1 MCHNWIVN
9 LYCGLV
15 LSKNFEI
22 LVLCRR
28 KIMVMQWVAKLLY
41 PKLLSLAMRLGAWQF
56 GKVKTRKHALL
67 SRRWMYKYA
76 WAPTIV
82 KFRGSKTKLDD
93 PLIPFIY
100 TNQVCCLEDG
110 SVRALIGQI
119 HQNIS
124 NSNVFDALASLQALQ
139 TMLGLNDNLN

>member
-1 MCHNWIVN
+1 
-9 LYCGLV
+9 
-15 LSKNFEI
+15 
-22 LVLCRR
+22 
-28 KIMVMQWVAKLLY
+28 MVMQWVAKLLY

-139 TMLGLNDNLN
+139 TMLGLDDELH